1 MRPKNGPIFKNF
13 RKNEKRG
20 VLITLSTKNFGAKNF
35 GGNIFGGKNFGELLP
50 YFGVNF
56 GENRTKIRWYFFSD
70 F

>member
-1 MRPKNGPIFKNF
+1 MIDTKFIWESEQCNYTIYN
-13 RKNEKRG
+13 
-20 VLITLSTKNFGAKNF
+20 TLSTKNIGAKNF

-56 GENRTKIRWYFFSD
+56 GENRKKFGGVFFWD